1 MTSPRSIWTA
11 APFSNRGNK
20 LCLSDGDAGPRY
32 GTACCHGIQYCVY
45 ENTCVEGR
53 RGGGDACAYTRI
65 APSGRGKSIF
75 RTLLSGFG
83 SENGPRR
90 VLGLESS
97 QGVMYIIGYA
107 EASDRYLSTIF
118 TTKSRQAPF
127 KLDIIV
133 FNSHTA

>member
-1 MTSPRSIWTA
+1 M
-11 APFSNRGNK
+11 
-20 LCLSDGDAGPRY
+20 
-32 GTACCHGIQYCVY
+32 
-45 ENTCVEGR
+45 EGR